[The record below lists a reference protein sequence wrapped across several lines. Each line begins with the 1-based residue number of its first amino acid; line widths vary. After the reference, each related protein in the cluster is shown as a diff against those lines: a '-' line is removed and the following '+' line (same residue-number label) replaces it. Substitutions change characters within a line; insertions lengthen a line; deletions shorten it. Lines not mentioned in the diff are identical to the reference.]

1 MSAETTNMNGKNTPP
16 GKEDASG
23 PRFSLF
29 ARRHQKGVTFDQL
42 NQWQL
47 MGLRFRQHKLAVG
60 AFFILLGLY
69 LVAMFAEFVAPQHK
83 MHRNLNY
90 AYCPPHQIAFSVE
103 KGIHVKGLRQT
114 TDPITLRK
122 EYRRAPELDAP
133 LGFFVRG
140 DTYDFWGLF
149 KWDRHLFG
157 VDYAELDVP
166 KGASPE
172 DFGFHFLGADQYGRD
187 LFSRIVYGA
196 RISLSVGL
204 IGIGVAFILGMI
216 FGGVSGYVGGRTD
229 LLVQRG
235 IEILNAFPRLPM
247 WLALGAAIPGDWSP
261 LKGYFAITVVL
272 SFLSWTGLARV
283 IRGKMLSLREEEYA
297 LAAKLL
303 GANNCRIIFRHLLP
317 GFTSHIIVALTLAI
331 PGMVLGETSLS
342 FLGLGLRPPIVSWG
356 VLLQDCM
363 DIKAVS
369 YYPWLMAPVVAIILT
384 VLCFNFVGDGLR
396 DAADP
401 YH

>member
-1 MSAETTNMNGKNTPP
+1 MKKA
-16 GKEDASG
+16 
-23 PRFSLF
+23 L
-29 ARRHQKGVTFDQL
+29 TFDQL

-47 MGLRFRQHKLAVG
+47 MALRYRRHKLAVG
-60 AFFILLGLY
+60 AFFILLALY
-69 LVAMFAEFVAPQHK
+69 LTAVLAEFVAPQAK
-83 MHRNLNY
+83 MRRNLDY
-90 AYCPPHQIAFSVE
+90 AYCPPQRIAFSFDQ
-103 KGIHVKGLRQT
+103 GLHVKGVRQY
-114 TDPITLRK
+114 TDPVTLRK
-122 EYRRAPELDAP
+122 GYRPDPKRDAP

-140 DTYDFWGLF
+140 DPYSLWGLF

-157 VDYAELDVP
+157 VRYGRLQIPDGMSRDDY
-166 KGASPE
+166 
-172 DFGFHFLGADQYGRD
+172 GFHFLGADRYGRD
-187 LFSRIVYGA
+187 LFSRITYGA

-204 IGIGVAFILGMI
+204 IGIAVAFVLGMI
-216 FGGVSGYVGGRTD
+216 FGGISGYVGGKTD
-229 LLVQRG
+229 TVVQRG

-261 LKGYFAITVVL
+261 LKGYFTITLVL
-272 SFLSWTGLARV
+272 SLLSWTRLARV
-283 IRGKMLSLREEEYA
+283 IRGKMLALREEDYA
-297 LAAKLL
+297 TAAKLL
-303 GANNCRIIFRHLLP
+303 GASDARIIVRHLLP

-342 FLGLGLRPPIVSWG
+342 FLGLGLRPPLVSWG

-369 YYPWLMAPVVAIILT
+369 HYPWLMAPVVAIVLT

-401 YH
+401 YS

>member
-1 MSAETTNMNGKNTPP
+1 MSF
-16 GKEDASG
+16 
-23 PRFSLF
+23 R
-29 ARRHQKGVTFDQL
+29 TFDQL

-47 MGLRFRQHKLAVG
+47 MALRFRRHRLAVVG
-60 AFFILLGLY
+60 FFVLLGLY
-69 LVAMFAEFVAPQHK
+69 LVAIFAEFVAPYDK
-83 MHRNLNY
+83 SRRNLDY
-90 AYCPPHQIAFSVE
+90 VYCPPQQIAFSFD
-103 KGIHVKGLRQT
+103 KGLYAKGLRQT

-122 EYRRAPELDAP
+122 EYRRAPERDAP
-133 LGFFVRG
+133 LGFLVRG
-140 DTYDFWGLF
+140 DRYRLWGLLE
-149 KWDRHLFG
+149 WDRHLFG
-157 VDYAELDVP
+157 VRCGKRQAESEGP
-166 KGASPE
+166 SPATPP
-172 DFGFHFLGADQYGRD
+172 FYFLGADQYGRD

-204 IGIGVAFILGMI
+204 IGISVAFVLGMI
-216 FGGVSGYVGGRTD
+216 FGGISGYIGGKTD

-235 IEILNAFPRLPM
+235 IEVLNAFPRLPM

-261 LKGYFAITVVL
+261 LKGYFAITIVL
-272 SFLSWTGLARV
+272 SLLSWTRLARV
-283 IRGKMLSLREEEYA
+283 IRGKMLSLREEDYA
-297 LAAKLL
+297 MAAKLL
-303 GANNCRIIFRHLLP
+303 GASDGRIIFRHLLP